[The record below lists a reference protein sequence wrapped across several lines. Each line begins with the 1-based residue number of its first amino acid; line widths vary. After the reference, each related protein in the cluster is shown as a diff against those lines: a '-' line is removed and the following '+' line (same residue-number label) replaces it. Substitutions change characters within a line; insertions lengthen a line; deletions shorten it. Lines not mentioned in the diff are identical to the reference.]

1 MDPTLLLMLAA
12 LAVLMFFMMRRNKKT
27 QQQQQ
32 QMQSKFAPGVDVM
45 TSFGLFGTIR
55 SIDEADNKVVLELS
69 PGHLATVHR
78 QAVAKVVEPSTAE
91 AAVPAAET
99 ATEGESTPVTDLPE
113 TVKDDVAPGTPA
125 ETPEETLKRLNGDS
139 K

>member
-12 LAVLMFFMMRRNKKT
+12 LAVLMFFMMRRNKKV

-55 SIDEADNKVVLELS
+55 SIDEAENKVVLELS

-78 QAVAKVVEPSTAE
+78 QAIAKVVEPAAAE
-91 AAVPAAET
+91 AAVPAEETVTEAQTAPAAE
-99 ATEGESTPVTDLPE
+99 LPE
-113 TVKDDVAPGTPA
+113 TVKPDVAPGTAA

>member
-1 MDPTLLLMLAA
+1 MLAA

-55 SIDEADNKVVLELS
+55 SIDETENKVVLELS

-78 QAVAKVVEPSTAE
+78 QAIAKVVEPAAAE
-91 AAVPAAET
+91 AETVAPVEETVTEAQTAPAVE
-99 ATEGESTPVTDLPE
+99 LPE
-113 TVKDDVAPGTPA
+113 TVKDDVAPGTAA

>member
-1 MDPTLLLMLAA
+1 MLAA

-55 SIDEADNKVVLELS
+55 SIDEAENKVVLELS

-78 QAVAKVVEPSTAE
+78 QAIAKVVEPAAAE
-91 AAVPAAET
+91 AAVPAEETVTEAQTAPAAE
-99 ATEGESTPVTDLPE
+99 LPE
-113 TVKDDVAPGTPA
+113 TAKEDVASGTAA